1 MSDSSGQPR
10 VRGVIESVNGRANGR
25 GVPELSQAVLRLED
39 GSTLE
44 VRMPRPLGTERYF
57 QALPVAFDFVDF
69 GVCPICFAPE
79 PRSREHVPPHS
90 VGGSVI
96 TMTCENCN
104 NEFGSKYEPHLRNW
118 YENAIGKVRLSGK
131 TVPGRRSVGEYLLR
145 ENASGG
151 FVLFQHGK
159 HDPAVSQILG
169 EQEFEMSYEIVD
181 ATRSHIAAVKTAYLA
196 GCVALHAIPRTPRA
210 DALRAEL
217 LVARDVPRDQK
228 AELGD
233 VARSIKVARSAHEP
247 SPGEII
253 LMAASDELTESA
265 MVISFNR
272 VFAVDWPFDPITGFT
287 RRVD

>member
-1 MSDSSGQPR
+1 MNESLGR
-10 VRGVIESVNGRANGR
+10 RHVRGVIESVTGRANGR
-25 GVPELSQAVLRLED
+25 GVPEVSEAVLRLED

-44 VRMPRPLGTERYF
+44 VRMPRPVGTERKF
-57 QALPVAFDFVDF
+57 QALPVAFEFVDF
-69 GVCPICFAPE
+69 GVCPICLAPE

-90 VGGSVI
+90 VGGSVV
-96 TMTCENCN
+96 TMSCETCN

-118 YENAIGKVRLSGK
+118 YENTIGKVRLSGK
-131 TVPGRRSVGEYLLR
+131 SVPGRRSVGEYLLR

-169 EQEFEMSYEIVD
+169 EQGFEMSYEVVD
-181 ATRSHIAAVKTAYLA
+181 TTRSHIAAVKTAYLA
-196 GCVALHAIPRTPRA
+196 SCVALRAIPQTPRA

-217 LVARDVPRDQK
+217 LAARDMPRDQR

-247 SPGEII
+247 NPGEIV
-253 LMAASDELTESA
+253 LMAAADEQPESP

-272 VFAVDWPFDPITGFT
+272 VFAVDWPLDPITGFT
-287 RRVD
+287 RRVV